1 MAAEKKV
8 RKPRQA
14 RSKATVEAIL
24 EAAAQ
29 VLRRDGLEG
38 CTTARIAK
46 RAGVSVG
53 TLYQYFP
60 NKEAVYTELI
70 DRLLDDRV
78 KTRAAVLARDRE
90 VVDVGTTIRALID
103 ELLVIHLAD
112 PELLHQLHRYE
123 ASMGL
128 ARLDL
133 YQEHMQAIVAEQLE
147 RNAAHIRPVDY
158 ELAARV
164 LVHGVTG
171 IIERMT
177 RDDPEMPAR
186 PEIRREIAALVAGYL
201 TPTNPIALLDG
212 EG

>member
-1 MAAEKKV
+1 MTQEKKV
-8 RKPRQA
+8 RRPRQA

-29 VLRRDGLEG
+29 VLRRDGLEN
-38 CTTARIAK
+38 CTTARIAE

-70 DRLLDDRV
+70 DRLLDERV
-78 KTRAAVLARDRE
+78 RTRAEVLSRE
-90 VVDVGTTIRALID
+90 MEVDDLGSAIFGLID
-103 ELLVIHLAD
+103 ELLAIHLTD
-112 PELLHQLHRYE
+112 PELMHQLHRYE

-133 YQEHMQAIVAEQLE
+133 YQEQMQRIVAEQLR
-147 RNAAHIRPVDY
+147 RNTEHTRALDP

-171 IIERMT
+171 VLERMS
-177 RDDPEMPAR
+177 RDDPEMPGK
-186 PEIRREIAALVAGYL
+186 PDVRREIAALVAGYL
-201 TPTNPIALLDG
+201 TPTNPVALLG
-212 EG
+212 